1 MCPEL
6 LVSLVG
12 AVVVGWEVV
21 GVVEE
26 SLEDVVPVEVPLCD
40 VSTGVVGLLLDVS
53 AGVVLPVDVEPVDV
67 EPVVVVLVLCCRN
80 TFWSA
85 CEFSSAT
92 SPFCD
97 PQA

>member
-1 MCPEL
+1 
-6 LVSLVG
+6 
-12 AVVVGWEVV
+12 V

-26 SLEDVVPVEVPLCD
+26 SLEDVVSVEVPLCD

-53 AGVVLPVDVEPVDV
+53 TGVVLPVDVES
-67 EPVVVVLVLCCRN
+67 VVVLVLCCRN

>member
-1 MCPEL
+1 MPTS
-6 LVSLVG
+6 VAG

-21 GVVEE
+21 GVVEG
-26 SLEDVVPVEVPLCD
+26 SLEDVVSVEVPLCD
-40 VSTGVVGLLLDVS
+40 VSTGVVGSLLDVS
-53 AGVVLPVDVEPVDV
+53 AGVVLPVDV

-80 TFWSA
+80 TFWSS